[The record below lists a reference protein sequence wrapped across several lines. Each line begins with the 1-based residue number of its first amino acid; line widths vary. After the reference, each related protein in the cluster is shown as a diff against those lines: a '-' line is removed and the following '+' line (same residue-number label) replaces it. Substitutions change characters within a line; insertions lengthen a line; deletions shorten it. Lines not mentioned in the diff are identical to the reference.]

1 MASITL
7 GLKKRGAKNLYDG
20 NYPGAVECF
29 LRAYLMDPADTD
41 NIIELIYAL
50 NQNADYIKSLTF
62 SYALLGEFPDME
74 KKDTLYFLTAE
85 AFGGAGCVEGCAQ
98 MLEKCIKL
106 KPEGSSSKDA
116 QNFLNDLK
124 QKYTVEKYDINTDQV
139 TMTLPNAMTD
149 APFLN
154 YETLVCMKD
163 VSEFIKEQ
171 NLQEAIKR
179 IEEEL
184 ENGNVTVSLLGV
196 AIMLGAE
203 TGDTK
208 YVLRNAERFK
218 FVEDYTQ
225 SELYSLA
232 YNLTDLNDDDIAYT
246 VYREL
251 YSKESGD
258 KDIAFGFAVA
268 CERIGDIQHAKE
280 ITKQIIL
287 SEGGIGPA
295 SYYLNEIGSRSH
307 SYMLRY
313 EGACEQEILE
323 KRETEGYKNNSEIF
337 EAIDYFRF
345 TRIETA
351 TEILEKLDANDLFT
365 RLELRRVAIEPK
377 ANLIV
382 RARAASRVFQ
392 KNEKVFLNTGSD
404 IIEFTPQ
411 IEKVINNFFNRGLN
425 ETVD

>member
-1 MASITL
+1 MASITS
-7 GLKKRGAKNLYDG
+7 GLKKRGARYLYDG
-20 NYPGAVECF
+20 KYPSAVECF
-29 LRAYLMDPADTD
+29 TRAYLMDPTDTES
-41 NIIELIYAL
+41 IIELIYAL
-50 NQNADYIKSLTF
+50 NQNADYIKAITF
-62 SYALLGEFPDME
+62 AYAYLGEFQDIK

-85 AFGGAGCVEGCAQ
+85 AFGGVGCVEGCAQ
-98 MLEKCIKL
+98 MLERCINL
-106 KPEGSSSKDA
+106 NPNGASSEDA
-116 QNFLNDLK
+116 RKFLNELK
-124 QKYTVEKYDINTDQV
+124 QKYTIDKYDANSEQV
-139 TMTLPNAMTD
+139 SMTIPNALTD

-154 YETLVCMKD
+154 YETLMCMKE

-171 NLQEAIKR
+171 KLHDAIKR

-203 TGDTK
+203 VGDSK
-208 YVLRNAERFK
+208 YVLRNAQRFK
-218 FVEDYTQ
+218 FVEDYTT

-251 YSKESGD
+251 YMKESGD

-268 CERIGDIQHAKE
+268 CERIGDISHAKE

-295 SYYLNEIGSRSH
+295 SYYYNEIGSRNH
-307 SYMLRY
+307 SYLLRY
-313 EGACEQEILE
+313 EGAPVEKILLN
-323 KRETEGYKNNSEIF
+323 KDYKGFNDNNSIF
-337 EAIDYFRF
+337 EAIDFFRF
-345 TRIETA
+345 TQIETA
-351 TEILEKLDANDLFT
+351 TEILDKLDADNIFT
-365 RLELRRVAIEPK
+365 RLELRRIAIEPK
-377 ANLIV
+377 VNLLI
-382 RARAASRVFQ
+382 RARSAAKVYEKS
-392 KNEKVFLNTGSD
+392 NKVFFNTGSD

-411 IEKVINNFFNRGLN
+411 IENVINNFFNRGLN

>member
-1 MASITL
+1 MASITI

-29 LRAYLMDPADTD
+29 SRAYLMEPLDTD
-41 NIIELIYAL
+41 NIIEFIYAL
-50 NQNADYIKSLTF
+50 NQNADYIKALTF
-62 SYALLGEFPDME
+62 CYALLGEFPDLE
-74 KKDTLYFLTAE
+74 KKDILYFLTAE

-98 MLEKCIKL
+98 MLEKCINL
-106 KPEGSSSKDA
+106 KPEGPSSKDA
-116 QNFLNDLK
+116 QSFLNDLK
-124 QKYTVEKYDINTDQV
+124 QKYTVEKYDVNTDQV
-139 TMTLPNAMTD
+139 TMTIPNGMTD

-171 NLQEAIKR
+171 KHQEAIKR

-184 ENGNVTVSLLGV
+184 ESGNVTVSLLGV

-203 TGDTK
+203 IGDTK

-268 CERIGDIQHAKE
+268 CERIGDIPHAKE
-280 ITKQIIL
+280 ITKQIIS
-287 SEGGIGPA
+287 SEGGVGPA
-295 SYYLNEIGSRSH
+295 SYYLNEIGRRNH
-307 SYMLRY
+307 SYVLKY
-313 EGACEQEILE
+313 EGNCEQAILE
-323 KRETEGYKNNSEIF
+323 RKDNNGYKDNLQIF
-337 EAIDYFRF
+337 EAIDYLRFTKIETAIRILDKLDAGDIF
-345 TRIETA
+345 TRIE
-351 TEILEKLDANDLFT
+351 
-365 RLELRRVAIEPK
+365 LRRAAIEPNT
-377 ANLIV
+377 NLVI
-382 RARAASRVFQ
+382 RARAASKVFE
-392 KNEKVFLNTGSD
+392 KSNKVFLNTGSD

-411 IEKVINNFFNRGLN
+411 IENVINSFFNRGLN